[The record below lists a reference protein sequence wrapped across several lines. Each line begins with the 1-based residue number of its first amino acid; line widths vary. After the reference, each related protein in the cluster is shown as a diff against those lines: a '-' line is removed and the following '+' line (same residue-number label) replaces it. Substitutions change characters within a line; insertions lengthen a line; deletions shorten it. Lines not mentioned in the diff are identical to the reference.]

1 MQKRFNRNDFIILC
15 YFKVH
20 NKFISIF
27 LRKSYNGFYMPIY
40 LTFDSWLKSMMMV
53 SLVYAYTSH
62 VQRKQDLTDF
72 WQRHSKFWHFLV
84 HTLYTMLFYNFL
96 KVKKSGTPRSH
107 PSFPPT
113 SWPGRACQSS
123 WWSPL
128 CSRRQIPCCFTF
140 WYDFLKVYSR
150 FKG

>member
-72 WQRHSKFWHFLV
+72 WQRHSIFWHFLV

-107 PSFPPT
+107 PSFHMRTCGLSHQVMGPT
-113 SWPGRACQSS
+113 
-123 WWSPL
+123 
-128 CSRRQIPCCFTF
+128 TV
-140 WYDFLKVYSR
+140 KVAKTSFMR
-150 FKG
+150 KIANLQLEVP